1 MTYSDYRKAFK
12 QLRAKPVIMKK
23 FIKFNSPKPRKHGA
37 ATIKC
42 RRCGRIGG
50 HIGKYDLNLC
60 RSCFREVAISI
71 GFKKYS

>member
-42 RRCGRIGG
+42 RRWKIRL
-50 HIGKYDLNLC
+50 KPLQKLL
-60 RSCFREVAISI
+60 
-71 GFKKYS
+71 